1 MLTLALLPPID
12 DWVYIVVYTIY
23 AITILGTIVIIIT
36 ENRNPVKSL
45 AWVLVLAFLPI
56 VGLVFYIFFGQ
67 NFKAK
72 RMVSRRIKRKLRK
85 RDYHSIVNIDS
96 LPLSEESKQE
106 IRLCHSL
113 CSVPYYSGSHVK
125 IFTSG
130 EDKFKHYLQD
140 LEIAQEYIHIQYYI
154 FEDDKLGNRVK
165 EVLLRCAR
173 RGIQIRILYDDVGC
187 WSVKKRFFKEMQD
200 AGIAVRPFL
209 EITFPQ
215 LASRINY
222 RNHRKITV
230 IDGKIGYIGGMNIAD
245 RYVKGPGWGVWR
257 DSHFKVEG
265 KGVYGLQSA
274 FLVDWSTVER
284 VHLDTSKFFPE
295 ADNYTSST
303 MQFAT
308 SGPLGP
314 WRTLLQGIMTAIA
327 GARRSICIQTPYF
340 LPTEGLN
347 SLLQT
352 AALGGIDVQL
362 MLPERSDSRIIDKAV
377 HSFIDDML
385 RAGVKVYFYTKG
397 FLHAKMLIVDD
408 LLTVVGSANMDFR
421 SFEHNFEINA
431 FVYGQDF
438 NTAMRRVFDEDLR
451 SCRRLIPSEWLRRP
465 LPQRLSESFMRLFS
479 PLL

>member
-1 MLTLALLPPID
+1 
-12 DWVYIVVYTIY
+12 
-23 AITILGTIVIIIT
+23 
-36 ENRNPVKSL
+36 
-45 AWVLVLAFLPI
+45 
-56 VGLVFYIFFGQ
+56 
-67 NFKAK
+67 
-72 RMVSRRIKRKLRK
+72 
-85 RDYHSIVNIDS
+85 
-96 LPLSEESKQE
+96 
-106 IRLCHSL
+106 
-113 CSVPYYSGSHVK
+113 
-125 IFTSG
+125 
-130 EDKFKHYLQD
+130 
-140 LEIAQEYIHIQYYI
+140 
-154 FEDDKLGNRVK
+154 
-165 EVLLRCAR
+165 
-173 RGIQIRILYDDVGC
+173 
-187 WSVKKRFFKEMQD
+187 
-200 AGIAVRPFL
+200 
-209 EITFPQ
+209 
-215 LASRINY
+215 
-222 RNHRKITV
+222 
-230 IDGKIGYIGGMNIAD
+230 MNIAD

-397 FLHAKMLIVDD
+397 FLHAK
-408 LLTVVGSANMDFR
+408 
-421 SFEHNFEINA
+421 
-431 FVYGQDF
+431 
-438 NTAMRRVFDEDLR
+438 
-451 SCRRLIPSEWLRRP
+451 C
-465 LPQRLSESFMRLFS
+465 LSSMIC
-479 PLL
+479 

>member
-1 MLTLALLPPID
+1 
-12 DWVYIVVYTIY
+12 
-23 AITILGTIVIIIT
+23 
-36 ENRNPVKSL
+36 
-45 AWVLVLAFLPI
+45 
-56 VGLVFYIFFGQ
+56 
-67 NFKAK
+67 
-72 RMVSRRIKRKLRK
+72 
-85 RDYHSIVNIDS
+85 
-96 LPLSEESKQE
+96 
-106 IRLCHSL
+106 
-113 CSVPYYSGSHVK
+113 
-125 IFTSG
+125 
-130 EDKFKHYLQD
+130 
-140 LEIAQEYIHIQYYI
+140 
-154 FEDDKLGNRVK
+154 
-165 EVLLRCAR
+165 
-173 RGIQIRILYDDVGC
+173 
-187 WSVKKRFFKEMQD
+187 
-200 AGIAVRPFL
+200 
-209 EITFPQ
+209 
-215 LASRINY
+215 
-222 RNHRKITV
+222 
-230 IDGKIGYIGGMNIAD
+230 MNIAD

-265 KGVYGLQSA
+265 KGGVWPAIRISGG
-274 FLVDWSTVER
+274 LVDRRTRTPGYLEV
-284 VHLDTSKFFPE
+284 FPE

>member
-1 MLTLALLPPID
+1 M
-12 DWVYIVVYTIY
+12 
-23 AITILGTIVIIIT
+23 
-36 ENRNPVKSL
+36 
-45 AWVLVLAFLPI
+45 
-56 VGLVFYIFFGQ
+56 
-67 NFKAK
+67 
-72 RMVSRRIKRKLRK
+72 
-85 RDYHSIVNIDS
+85 
-96 LPLSEESKQE
+96 
-106 IRLCHSL
+106 
-113 CSVPYYSGSHVK
+113 
-125 IFTSG
+125 
-130 EDKFKHYLQD
+130 
-140 LEIAQEYIHIQYYI
+140 
-154 FEDDKLGNRVK
+154 
-165 EVLLRCAR
+165 
-173 RGIQIRILYDDVGC
+173 
-187 WSVKKRFFKEMQD
+187 
-200 AGIAVRPFL
+200 
-209 EITFPQ
+209 
-215 LASRINY
+215 
-222 RNHRKITV
+222 
-230 IDGKIGYIGGMNIAD
+230 
-245 RYVKGPGWGVWR
+245 GVWR

-451 SCRRLIPSEWLRRP
+451 RAGGLFLRMVAATSSAAIERVVHAALFPAVVRP
-465 LPQRLSESFMRLFS
+465 EEAMTAIGVSVVVRFAKNIATPRKARSL
-479 PLL
+479 

>member
-1 MLTLALLPPID
+1 
-12 DWVYIVVYTIY
+12 
-23 AITILGTIVIIIT
+23 
-36 ENRNPVKSL
+36 
-45 AWVLVLAFLPI
+45 
-56 VGLVFYIFFGQ
+56 
-67 NFKAK
+67 
-72 RMVSRRIKRKLRK
+72 
-85 RDYHSIVNIDS
+85 
-96 LPLSEESKQE
+96 
-106 IRLCHSL
+106 
-113 CSVPYYSGSHVK
+113 
-125 IFTSG
+125 
-130 EDKFKHYLQD
+130 
-140 LEIAQEYIHIQYYI
+140 
-154 FEDDKLGNRVK
+154 
-165 EVLLRCAR
+165 
-173 RGIQIRILYDDVGC
+173 
-187 WSVKKRFFKEMQD
+187 
-200 AGIAVRPFL
+200 
-209 EITFPQ
+209 
-215 LASRINY
+215 
-222 RNHRKITV
+222 
-230 IDGKIGYIGGMNIAD
+230 
-245 RYVKGPGWGVWR
+245 
-257 DSHFKVEG
+257 
-265 KGVYGLQSA
+265 VYGLQSA